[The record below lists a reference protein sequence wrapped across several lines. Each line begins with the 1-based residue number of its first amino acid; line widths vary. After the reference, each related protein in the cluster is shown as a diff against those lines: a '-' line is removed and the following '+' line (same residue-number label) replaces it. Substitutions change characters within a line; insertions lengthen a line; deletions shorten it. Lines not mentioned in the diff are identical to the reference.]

1 MRKKILAIAYHYPP
15 IHRSS
20 GVHRTV
26 NFVRSLP
33 DYGWDPSV
41 LTVHPRA
48 YDEADTGITGD
59 NQPPAP
65 VHRAFALDTRRHL
78 SIKGRYAKF
87 MSIPDRWVSW
97 WLGAIPSGLSMIRRN
112 RPDIIWS
119 TYPIA
124 TSHLIALTLHKLT
137 GIPWVADFR
146 DPMTDDDYPT
156 DPTVKKVFQWI
167 EKKVIQHCS
176 RAVFTTPDTLE
187 LYVRR
192 FPEINRSNF
201 SVINN
206 GYDDISFR
214 EAEQSLQERPRPP
227 AREGQMVFVHSG
239 TLYRSERNPE
249 PFFSA
254 LAELHKERFI
264 SPATLKVIL
273 RASSDETYYHGRLK
287 QLGLECIVSLE
298 PPVPYAEALREM
310 LSVDGLLLLQAANC
324 NHQIPAKAY
333 EYIRSARPVLTLTDH
348 AGNTASLMKEAGYD
362 TIADIESKENIKK
375 TLITFINGIRQ
386 GESKTPGA
394 ETIAAYSRIQK
405 TAELAAV
412 LDSIVSAQAS
422 LAANKP

>member
-1 MRKKILAIAYHYPP
+1 MSEGINRQMRKKILAIAYHYPP

-87 MSIPDRWVSW
+87 MSIPDRWISW

-124 TSHLIALTLHKLT
+124 TTHLIALTLHKLT
-137 GIPWVADFR
+137 GIPWIADFR
-146 DPMTDDDYPT
+146 DPMTDEDYPT
-156 DPTVKKVFQWI
+156 DPTVRKVFQWI
-167 EKKVIQHCS
+167 ERKAVQHCS
-176 RAVFTTPDTLE
+176 RAIFTTTDTLE
-187 LYVRR
+187 LYTRR
-192 FPEINRSNF
+192 FPEINRSKYA
-201 SVINN
+201 VISN
-206 GYDDISFR
+206 GYDEASFA
-214 EAEQSLQERPRPP
+214 EAEKSLQKRPRPKP
-227 AREGQMVFVHSG
+227 PEGQMVFVHSG
-239 TLYRSERNPE
+239 ILYRSERNPE
-249 PFFSA
+249 PFFNA
-254 LAELHKERFI
+254 LAELHKEQFI
-264 SPATLKVIL
+264 SPDTLKIIL
-273 RASSDETYYHGRLK
+273 RASGDEDYYHNRLK
-287 QLGLECIVSLE
+287 QLGLEGIVFLE
-298 PPVPYAEALREM
+298 TPVPYAEALREI
-310 LSVDGLLLLQAANC
+310 LSVDGLLLFQAANC

-348 AGNTASLMKEAGYD
+348 GGNTAALMKEAGYD
-362 TIADIESKENIKK
+362 TIADIESKENIKN

-386 GESKTPGA
+386 SDLKIPGA
-394 ETIAAYSRIQK
+394 ETIACYSRKQK
-405 TAELAAV
+405 TGDLAAI
-412 LDSIVSAQAS
+412 LDAVVSD
-422 LAANKP
+422 